1 MKESSLLI
9 RVSAEEKGLFSNKAG
24 ECGLKLSE
32 WVRSVLTK
40 ECEEWKDPFIGEP
53 NKSGG
58 AKVNNPYKPHEEE
71 IIYR

>member
-1 MKESSLLI
+1 MKESSLSI
-9 RVSAEEKGLFSNKAG
+9 RVSIEEKELFSSKAS

-40 ECEEWKDPFIGEP
+40 ECEEWKDPFTGAP

-58 AKVNNPYKPHEEE
+58 AKVNNPYKPYEEE